1 MTSNKPRLT
10 VLHVTQPL
18 LGGVDRCVAQ
28 LVADQSERGW
38 SVAVACRPDSEAA
51 SEARDSQA
59 AVHDW
64 TASRLPGPATAIEI
78 SRLRRIIREAAP
90 DLVHL
95 HSAKAGL
102 AGRLALRG
110 RLPTIFQPHSWS
122 WHAVGGGA
130 RRLTVGWE
138 RWAARWCDAILCVSE
153 AERAL
158 GDAARLDA
166 VFHVVHNGVDP
177 RAIAAAPVES
187 APAFR
192 DRLGLPKDAPLVV
205 CVGRLTRQKG
215 QDVLLDA
222 WRDVIREVPAARLAL
237 VGDGPAEQLLRRSA
251 PQAVTFAGAQEQEQV
266 VDWLSAADVVVV
278 PSRWDGMS
286 LALLEAMA
294 AGRSVVATNVPGA
307 AEALGDSAGAMVPLS
322 RAAIAS
328 AIVERLRDPA
338 RAAAEGREGRSRI
351 ESRFDIAQTFEAVA
365 AVYRAVLA
373 LRSEAGEGW
382 SSGARRAA
390 VAQ

>member
-1 MTSNKPRLT
+1 MASSSPRLI

-28 LVADQSERGW
+28 LIADQSERGW
-38 SVAVACRPDSEAA
+38 SVAVACRSDSEAA
-51 SEARDSQA
+51 NAARDSRA
-59 AVHDW
+59 DLHEW
-64 TASRLPGPATAIEI
+64 TASRLPGPATAAEI
-78 SRLRRIIREAAP
+78 SRLRRIVRQVSP

-102 AGRLALRG
+102 AGRLVVRG
-110 RLPTIFQPHSWS
+110 RLPTLFQPHSWS
-122 WHAVGGGA
+122 WHAVEGSV

-158 GDAARLDA
+158 GNAARLDA
-166 VFHVVHNGVDP
+166 VFHVIHNGVDP
-177 RAIAAAPVES
+177 RAISASPPES

-192 DRLGLPKDAPLVV
+192 ARLGLPVDAPLVV

-215 QDVLLDA
+215 QDVLLGA
-222 WRDVIREVPAARLAL
+222 WRDVLREVPAARLAL
-237 VGDGPAEQLLRRSA
+237 VGSGPAEQLLRSSA
-251 PQAVTFAGAQEQEQV
+251 PRAVTFAGEQERV
-266 VDWLSAADVVVV
+266 VDWLAAADVVAV

-294 AGRSVVATNVPGA
+294 AGRSVVATDVPGA
-307 AEALGDSAGAMVPLS
+307 AEALGDSAGAIVALS
-322 RAAIAS
+322 PAAIGG

-338 RAAAEGREGRSRI
+338 RAAAEGREGRRRI
-351 ESRFDIAQTFEAVA
+351 ESRFDVAQTLEAVA

-373 LRSEAGEGW
+373 VRSEAGEGW
-382 SSGARRAA
+382 SSGSRRAA

>member
-1 MTSNKPRLT
+1 MSMRSRRQFRATANGIACGVGLPAWRRSTGCAGRPRSVSGPSTTTTTSTTGRRGSSSRSCCARSLSCCGSPMTSNKPRLT

-51 SEARDSQA
+51 SAARDSQA
-59 AVHDW
+59 DVHDW

-158 GDAARLDA
+158 GEAARLDA

-177 RAIAAAPVES
+177 RAIAA
-187 APAFR
+187 
-192 DRLGLPKDAPLVV
+192 
-205 CVGRLTRQKG
+205 
-215 QDVLLDA
+215 
-222 WRDVIREVPAARLAL
+222 
-237 VGDGPAEQLLRRSA
+237 
-251 PQAVTFAGAQEQEQV
+251 
-266 VDWLSAADVVVV
+266 
-278 PSRWDGMS
+278 
-286 LALLEAMA
+286 
-294 AGRSVVATNVPGA
+294 
-307 AEALGDSAGAMVPLS
+307 
-322 RAAIAS
+322 
-328 AIVERLRDPA
+328 
-338 RAAAEGREGRSRI
+338 
-351 ESRFDIAQTFEAVA
+351 
-365 AVYRAVLA
+365 
-373 LRSEAGEGW
+373 
-382 SSGARRAA
+382 
-390 VAQ
+390 